1 MLILIVSSACT
12 LLLLPLVSCAPRLV
26 ISPDGP
32 TIRRPVKKAFVLT
45 CKGDGEDPKL
55 FTDFKWY
62 DPNGNEIGQR

>member
-1 MLILIVSSACT
+1 MLVLIIVSAILLPIVSS
-12 LLLLPLVSCAPRLV
+12 SPRLV
-26 ISPDGP
+26 ISPEGP